1 MEIIIQDYD
10 DDDDDDNGFFR
21 EEKFTRFDFFL
32 GVRLFQTIITVK
44 KNLDRINSNQSVTKI
59 CFIQLDL
66 NS

>member
-32 GVRLFQTIITVK
+32 GVRLFQTIITEK
-44 KNLDRINSNQSVTKI
+44 QNK
-59 CFIQLDL
+59 F
-66 NS
+66 